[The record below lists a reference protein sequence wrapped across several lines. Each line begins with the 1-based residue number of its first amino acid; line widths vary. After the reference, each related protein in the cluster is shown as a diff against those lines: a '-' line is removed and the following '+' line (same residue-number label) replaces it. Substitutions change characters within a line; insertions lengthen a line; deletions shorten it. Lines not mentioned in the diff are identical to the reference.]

1 MAVPIDDGVSGVT
14 PTSVSC
20 PRCGAQVTA
29 EPSHAG
35 DRGMLF
41 ECPACGKIFG
51 IVPGIPN
58 VQQGPSTPSRGS
70 GELPADGSDPSGA
83 DDGRPDPDTDKGQD
97 VAGHGVALLPT
108 HPSIELRKD
117 VPDPA
122 LDD

>member
-1 MAVPIDDGVSGVT
+1 
-14 PTSVSC
+14 
-20 PRCGAQVTA
+20 
-29 EPSHAG
+29 
-35 DRGMLF
+35 MLF